1 MQIPYKVDSGQT
13 PRKVEME
20 RRRRQ
25 YARQVGTIDA
35 LLHELKVNTQD
46 LMPVADHTA
55 RALLDFSGKGHPTPT
70 FPSFLPLEVF
80 DNTEFDCRTPK
91 EWVALG
97 EPVCLSPDIRPFSAE
112 KWSNKGFFL
121 DDSKSSFSFFYFC
134 SPGNEDEGVCKPV
147 PGKALLPVLESST
160 PSSPHTLTPTPPT
173 GQPPSD
179 ISRPTRM
186 YDCMQNT
193 LGYPV

>member
-1 MQIPYKVDSGQT
+1 MYVFCVQLLQEFSKRAWDPKVQIPYKVDSGKT

-25 YARQVGTIDA
+25 YARQAGTIDG
-35 LLHELKVNTQD
+35 LLHELKVSTQD

-80 DNTEFDCRTPK
+80 DNTEFDCRTPE

-97 EPVCLSPDIRPFSAE
+97 EPVCLSACSCETLFCQEMERYQLKAQKNFSLVTTTCE
-112 KWSNKGFFL
+112 L
-121 DDSKSSFSFFYFC
+121 RC
-134 SPGNEDEGVCKPV
+134 SVE
-147 PGKALLPVLESST
+147 LLAT
-160 PSSPHTLTPTPPT
+160 
-173 GQPPSD
+173 
-179 ISRPTRM
+179 
-186 YDCMQNT
+186 
-193 LGYPV
+193 

>member
-1 MQIPYKVDSGQT
+1 MYVFCVQLLQEFSKRAWDPKVQIPYKVDSGKT

-25 YARQVGTIDA
+25 YARQAGTIDG
-35 LLHELKVNTQD
+35 LLHELKVSTQD

-80 DNTEFDCRTPK
+80 DNTEFDCRTPE

-97 EPVCLSPDIRPFSAE
+97 EPVCLSAHVRHFSAK
-112 KWSNKGFFL
+112 KWNVTNLRANNKRFFL
-121 DDSKSSFSFFYFC
+121 DDDY
-134 SPGNEDEGVCKPV
+134 V
-147 PGKALLPVLESST
+147 
-160 PSSPHTLTPTPPT
+160 
-173 GQPPSD
+173 
-179 ISRPTRM
+179 
-186 YDCMQNT
+186 
-193 LGYPV
+193 